1 MESQRK
7 KSVIREIN
15 ALKKLNH
22 ENIMKLYDVIDT
34 PKQLFLVMEFVPGL
48 MLSTYLRGKQLQG
61 ADHMI
66 GVD

>member
-1 MESQRK
+1 
-7 KSVIREIN
+7 
-15 ALKKLNH
+15 
-22 ENIMKLYDVIDT
+22 MKLYDVIDT

-61 ADHMI
+61 ADYMI